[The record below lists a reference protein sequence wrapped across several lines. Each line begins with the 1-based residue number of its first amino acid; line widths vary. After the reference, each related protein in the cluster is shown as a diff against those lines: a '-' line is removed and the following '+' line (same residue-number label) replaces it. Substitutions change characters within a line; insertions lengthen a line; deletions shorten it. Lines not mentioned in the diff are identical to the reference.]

1 MLLTLLSLQR
11 LRLRRW
17 RGVWDGVPERLN
29 KRLSDLYALLN
40 RSLFSWLI
48 TYAKHPLHI
57 CALLLLWAVM
67 LVGGS
72 QPALELVLGNYTN
85 GISALAACI
94 LLMRQLEHHA
104 HQRARLDELHTKV
117 DALSAAPARR
127 STPRKKAAE

>member
-1 MLLTLLSLQR
+1 MLLTLISLQR
-11 LRLRRW
+11 LRLRRLW
-17 RGVWDGVPERLN
+17 RASRQAAQAAPAQLDG
-29 KRLSDLYALLN
+29 LYALLN